1 MFNLCVTLF
10 LGFLYPILSYWDYR
24 ADIKEE
30 KLILQGES
38 LGRRIRNL
46 SEKSMWLSPFIIV
59 FYSGNFWYNLVFYF
73 IPLLIYFSIVDRI
86 SYFRAKLNNLHFFLD
101 RLAVI
106 IGRSIL
112 AICLFYAPGLL
123 ETSDFGYWP
132 FYISLAS
139 GLLVIFLSAII
150 KDRSR
155 GMPVAL
161 VWCVGLLLLPFLSTH
176 PFWLIGLNIVL
187 PIVVFMIAMGLN
199 SEIGYG
205 IFLIPHYL
213 GGMAIVTTLCLLG
226 KLI

>member
-24 ADIKEE
+24 ADLREE
-30 KLILQGES
+30 KFALQGKA
-38 LGRRIRNL
+38 LQRGIRNF

-59 FYSGNFWYNLVFYF
+59 FYSGNFWYNLIYYF
-73 IPLLIYFSIVDRI
+73 IPLLVYFSIVDRI
-86 SYFRAKLNNLHFFLD
+86 SFFRVELNNLHFFLE
-101 RLAVI
+101 RLAVV

-123 ETSDFGYWP
+123 ETSDFGFWP

-139 GLLVIFLSAII
+139 GLLVILLSMAI

-155 GMPVAL
+155 CMVI
-161 VWCVGLLLLPFLSTH
+161 VWVWGISLLLLPFISAH
-176 PFWLIGLNIVL
+176 PFWLIGLNILL

-205 IFLIPHYL
+205 VFLMPHYL
-213 GGMAIVTTLCLLG
+213 GGMAIVAILCLIV
-226 KLI
+226 KLM